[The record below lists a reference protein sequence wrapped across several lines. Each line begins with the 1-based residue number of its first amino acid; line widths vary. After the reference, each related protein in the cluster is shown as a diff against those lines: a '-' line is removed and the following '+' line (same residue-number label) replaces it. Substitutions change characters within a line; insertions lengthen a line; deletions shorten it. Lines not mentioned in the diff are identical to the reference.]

1 MEIGIIGLGK
11 SGKTTVFNAL
21 TKGKAN
27 TGTYGA
33 GPNVGI
39 AKVADQR
46 LEELDKMYK
55 PKKKTPAEVK
65 YTDMAV
71 PMKGELRGELL
82 TQMSQTEG
90 MLHVVR
96 AFKNENVPH
105 PIESIDP
112 DRDVKTMDLEL
123 IFSDLSIIEKRLKK
137 ISEVFRSAK
146 PQEREGFTREQAL
159 FGKIKPALESETP
172 IREMALTETELKEI
186 SSYRFLSAKPMLI
199 VFNIGEDMLPQ
210 AEALEKEWR
219 AKYKRPSIDVA
230 AICGEIEME
239 LVQLSEEEAAVFRS
253 DMGITEAALNRVIR
267 LSYHLLG
274 MISFFTVGPDEVK
287 AWTIRNNTPA
297 VQAAGKIHS
306 DIERGFIRAE
316 IINYDD
322 LMKCGNM
329 VEGKKQG
336 VLRSEG
342 KTHIVKDG
350 EIINFF
356 FNV

>member
-1 MEIGIIGLGK
+1 MEIGIIGLAK

-39 AKVADQR
+39 AKVADPR
-46 LEELDKMYK
+46 IEVLDKMYK

-96 AFKNENVPH
+96 AFKNDNVPH
-105 PIESIDP
+105 ISGSIDP
-112 DRDVKTMDLEL
+112 DRDIKTMELEL
-123 IFSDLSIIEKRLKK
+123 TFSDLAIIEKRLKK
-137 ISEVFRSAK
+137 ISETFRGAK
-146 PQEREGFTREQAL
+146 PQEREGFAREQVL
-159 FGKIKPALESETP
+159 LGRIKTALESETP
-172 IREMALTETELKEI
+172 IREMEFTEAELKDM

-199 VFNIGEDMLPQ
+199 VFNIGEDMLPK
-210 AEALEKEWR
+210 AEALEQEWR
-219 AKYKRPSIDVA
+219 AKYKRPSVDVA
-230 AICGEIEME
+230 AICGSIEME
-239 LVQLSEEEAAVFRS
+239 LVQLNEEEAAVFRS
-253 DMGITEAALNRVIR
+253 DLGITEAALNRVIK

-322 LMKCGNM
+322 LVKCGSIA
-329 VEGKKQG
+329 EGKKQAM
-336 VLRSEG
+336 LRSEG
-342 KTHIVKDG
+342 KTHIVADG
-350 EIINFF
+350 EVINFF

>member
-1 MEIGIIGLGK
+1 MEIGIIGLAK
-11 SGKTTVFNAL
+11 TGKTTVFNAL

-46 LEELDKMYK
+46 LDVLDQMYH

-65 YTDMAV
+65 YTDIAV
-71 PMKGELRGELL
+71 PMKGELRGEVL
-82 TQMSQTEG
+82 TQISQTEG
-90 MLHVVR
+90 LLHVVR

-105 PIESIDP
+105 PNKSVDP
-112 DRDVKTMDLEL
+112 DRDIKTMDMEL
-123 IFSDLSIIEKRLKK
+123 AFSDLSIIEKRLKK
-137 ISEVFRSAK
+137 IEDTFKSAK
-146 PQEREGFTREQAL
+146 QQEREGFAREQAL
-159 FGKIKPALESETP
+159 LGKIKTALENETP
-172 IREMALTETELKEI
+172 IREIALTEAELKEI

-199 VFNIGEDMLPQ
+199 VLNIGEDMLPR
-210 AEALEKEWR
+210 ADALEQEWR
-219 AKYKRPSIDVA
+219 AKYKRLSADVA
-230 AICGEIEME
+230 AICGAIEME
-239 LVQLSEEEAAVFRS
+239 LVQLSDEEAAAFRA
-253 DMGITEAALNRVIR
+253 DMGITEAALNRVIK
-267 LSYHLLG
+267 LSYNLLG

-306 DIERGFIRAE
+306 DIERGFIKAE
-316 IINYDD
+316 IINYDA
-322 LMKCGNM
+322 LIKCGSIA
-329 VEGKKQG
+329 EGRKQG
-336 VLRSEG
+336 LLRFEG
-342 KTHIVKDG
+342 KTHIVTDG

>member
-1 MEIGIIGLGK
+1 MEIGIIGLGR

-39 AKVADQR
+39 AKVADHR
-46 LEELDKMYK
+46 LDELDKMYK

-65 YTDMAV
+65 YTDIAV
-71 PMKGELRGELL
+71 PAKGELRGELL
-82 TQMSQTEG
+82 NHISQTEG
-90 MLHVVR
+90 LLHVVR
-96 AFKNENVPH
+96 TFKNDNVPH
-105 PIESIDP
+105 PNETIDP
-112 DRDVKTMDLEL
+112 NRDIKSMEMEL
-123 IFSDLSIIEKRLKK
+123 IFSDLSIIEKKLQRIGDTFKA
-137 ISEVFRSAK
+137 AK
-146 PQEREGFTREQAL
+146 PQEREHLAQEKAL
-159 FGKIKPALESETP
+159 MHKIKDALDKETP
-172 IREMALTETELKEI
+172 IREMTFTEAELKEI
-186 SSYRFLSAKPMLI
+186 SGYRFLSAKPMLI
-199 VFNIGEDMLPQ
+199 VFNIGEDMLPR

-219 AKYKRPSIDVA
+219 EKYKRPNIDVA
-230 AICGEIEME
+230 AICGSIEME
-239 LVQLSEEEAAVFRS
+239 LVQLSDEEAAVFRS

-274 MISFFTVGPDEVK
+274 MISFFTVGPDECK
-287 AWTIRNNTPA
+287 AWTILNNTPA

-322 LMKCGNM
+322 LMKAGNM
-329 VEGKKQG
+329 VEAKKQG

>member
-1 MEIGIIGLGK
+1 MEIGIIGLSK
-11 SGKTTVFNAL
+11 SGKTTAFNAL

-27 TGTYGA
+27 TGTYST

-39 AKVADQR
+39 AKVADPR
-46 LEELDKMYK
+46 LDVLDKMYHR
-55 PKKKTPAEVK
+55 KKKTPAEVK
-65 YTDMAV
+65 YTDIAV
-71 PMKGELRGELL
+71 PTKGELRGELL
-82 TQMSQTEG
+82 TQISQTEG
-90 MLHVVR
+90 LLHVVR

-105 PIESIDP
+105 PNKSVDP
-112 DRDVKTMDLEL
+112 DSDIKTMDMEL
-123 IFSDLSIIEKRLKK
+123 AFSDLSIIEKRLKK
-137 ISEVFRSAK
+137 IADTFKSAK
-146 PQEREGFTREQAL
+146 PQEREGFAREQAL
-159 FGKIKPALESETP
+159 LGKIKPALEKETP
-172 IREMALTETELKEI
+172 IREMELTEGELKAI

-199 VFNIGEDMLPQ
+199 VFNIGEDMLPR
-210 AEALEKEWR
+210 ADALEQEWR
-219 AKYKRPSIDVA
+219 AKYKRPFIDVA

-239 LVQLSEEEAAVFRS
+239 LVQLSEEEAAVFRA
-253 DMGITEAALNRVIR
+253 DMGITEAALNRVIK

-316 IINYDD
+316 IINYNDFI
-322 LMKCGNM
+322 KCGNM

-336 VLRSEG
+336 LLRSEG

>member
-21 TKGKAN
+21 TKGKAH
-27 TGTYGA
+27 TGTYSA
-33 GPNVGI
+33 DPNVGV
-39 AKVADQR
+39 AKVADHR
-46 LEELDKMYK
+46 LDELDKMYK

-65 YTDMAV
+65 YTDIAV
-71 PMKGELRGELL
+71 PSKGELRGELL
-82 TQMSQTEG
+82 NHVSQTEG
-90 MLHVVR
+90 LLHVVR

-105 PIESIDP
+105 PEGSIDP
-112 DRDVKTMDLEL
+112 DRDIKTMELEL
-123 IFSDLSIIEKRLKK
+123 AFSDLSIIEKKLQK
-137 ISEVFRSAK
+137 IEDTFKSAK
-146 PQEREGFTREQAL
+146 HQDREHMTHEKAL
-159 FGKIKPALESETP
+159 MEKIKESLEKEIP
-172 IREMALTETELKEI
+172 IREMTFTETELKDI
-186 SSYRFLSAKPMLI
+186 SGYRFLSAKPMLI

-219 AKYKRPSIDVA
+219 DKYKRPYVDVA

-239 LVQLSEEEAAVFRS
+239 LVQLSDEEAAVFRS
-253 DMGITEAALNRVIR
+253 DMGITEAALNRVVR

-274 MISFFTVGPDEVK
+274 MVSFFTVGPDECK
-287 AWTIRNNTPA
+287 AWTIRDNTPA

-316 IINYDD
+316 IITYDD

-329 VEGKKQG
+329 VEAKKHG
-336 VLRSEG
+336 TLRSEG

>member
-1 MEIGIIGLGK
+1 MEIGIIGLAK
-11 SGKTTVFNAL
+11 TGKTTVFNAL
-21 TKGKAN
+21 TKGKAT

-33 GPNVGI
+33 APNVGI
-39 AKVADQR
+39 AKVSDPR

-65 YTDMAV
+65 YTDIAV

-82 TQMSQTEG
+82 SQISQVEG
-90 MLHVVR
+90 LLHVVR

-105 PIESIDP
+105 VNESIDP
-112 DRDVKTMDLEL
+112 DRDVKAMELEL
-123 IFSDLSIIEKRLKK
+123 TFSDLSIIEKRLKK
-137 ISEVFRSAK
+137 ISETFRGAK
-146 PQEREGFTREQAL
+146 PQEREGYTKEQEL
-159 FGKIKPALESETP
+159 LGRIKTSLEKETP
-172 IREMALTETELKEI
+172 IREMALTEAEQKDI
-186 SSYRFLSAKPMLI
+186 AGYRFLSAKPMLI
-199 VFNIGEDMLPQ
+199 VFNIGEDMLPR

-219 AKYKRPSIDVA
+219 EKYKRPNIDVA
-230 AICGEIEME
+230 AICGSIEME
-239 LVQLSEEEAAVFRS
+239 LVQLSDEEAAVFRS

-274 MISFFTVGPDEVK
+274 MISFFTVGPDECK
-287 AWTIRNNTPA
+287 AWTILNNTPA

-322 LMKCGNM
+322 LMKAGNM
-329 VEGKKQG
+329 VEAKKQG